1 MSPKRDFKENSLR
14 SEFKAYLSKLLSLDT
29 REQALKDIKG
39 MIVQNKTT
47 SNLRVWLSVLSEN
60 RTKNAEYEVLVIGF
74 MVSQYKK
81 GLLDPLDKA
90 PSLDKTIFRICEL
103 LSRFFKVVALLKV
116 GSKPAS
122 ADGLPE
128 GLDRTVQELP

>member
-1 MSPKRDFKENSLR
+1 M
-14 SEFKAYLSKLLSLDT
+14 
-29 REQALKDIKG
+29 KDIKG

-60 RTKNAEYEVLVIGF
+60 RTKNAEYEVLVVGF

-90 PSLDKTIFRICEL
+90 PSLDKTIFRVCEL
-103 LSRFFKVVALLKV
+103 LSRFFKVVSFSKV
-116 GSKPAS
+116 GSES
-122 ADGLPE
+122 TGTVSLSESMDRVVSELLRWRAD
-128 GLDRTVQELP
+128 RRQENIALQ